1 MRLTKLDIFFLFL
14 AFLSL
19 TFTFIALT
27 IPPQKIGLLLLKRTA
42 ESASKSELIGR
53 IATQIQRT
61 CLTWK
66 DKRACY
72 LRETFNWVRKH
83 VRFRNDTLLEN
94 FLLLNNEPSYTI
106 EHGNDCEGLAVLIAS
121 ILKRLNVSNIYLL
134 WGVKGENLAHVCVLV
149 QLDDWTF
156 RSFYCYSDFDY
167 KWVERV

>member
-19 TFTFIALT
+19 ASIFIALT

-66 DKRACY
+66 NKRACY

-106 EHGNDCEGLAVLIAS
+106 EHGNDCEGFAVLIAS